1 MEWENSLDTDAVRN
15 LTHCESCAATA
26 AINFDHDAFERLD
39 AFLFAC
45 DNAHL
50 QPQRVANPE
59 LGDIL
64 AQATFFDFPDDVIHG
79 KPTPKQSGLQNYP
92 KLGRNSMP
100 RERIVQREKAK
111 THYGLWVYS
120 HAPYSQLLRCE
131 NRRQPPPNLPLVR
144 P

>member
-1 MEWENSLDTDAVRN
+1 MERENSLDTNAVRN
-15 LTHCESCAATA
+15 LTHRESCAATA

-39 AFLFAC
+39 AFLFAF

-92 KLGRNSMP
+92 SSAVTQCLGRKDSAA
-100 RERIVQREKAK
+100 REGKDALR
-111 THYGLWVYS
+111 LCVYS
-120 HAPYSQLLRCE
+120 HVPHSSPAYLLNDR
-131 NRRQPPPNLPLVR
+131 
-144 P
+144 